1 MKIYKKEKETMKKY
15 KLTANDQYSLSVHT
29 FDIAHPKAVI
39 QIIHG
44 MEEHQERY
52 EKFATFLNENGFTVV
67 SSDLRGH
74 GISAPYLG
82 FFREK
87 NGDKALIADQV
98 KIRRFIMRKYP
109 DIPVYLF
116 AHSMGTII
124 SRVLLQ
130 KHSHEYKKVVL
141 SGYPNF
147 QTGVYFGLFYASV
160 IQTFRGADYKS
171 KFLQN
176 LTVGIFNH
184 SINNPQTKADW
195 ICCNPDTV
203 KAYLNDS
210 YCGIGF
216 TCSAFKDLYHLVIK
230 MHQPENYKNIQKS
243 LPILLLRGT
252 EDPCVGKEKG
262 AEDSLYILKTAGFL
276 NITKIDY
283 PNMRHEILNEINY
296 KKVYC
301 DIVEFYSQP

>member
-1 MKIYKKEKETMKKY
+1 MKKY

-29 FDIAHPKAVI
+29 FDIEHPKAVI

-44 MEEHQERY
+44 MEEHQKRY
-52 EKFATFLNENGFTVV
+52 EKFAGFLNENGFAVV

-74 GISAPYLG
+74 GASAPCLG
-82 FFREK
+82 FFSEK
-87 NGDKALIADQV
+87 NGDKALIADEV
-98 KIRRFIMRKYP
+98 RIRRFIAQKYP

-130 KHSHEYKKVVL
+130 KHSHNYKKAVL

-147 QTGVYFGLFYASV
+147 QTGAYFGLFCASV

-176 LTVGIFNH
+176 LTVGVFNRGI
-184 SINNPQTKADW
+184 SNPQTEVDW
-195 ICCNPDTV
+195 ICHNPDTI
-203 KAYLNDS
+203 KAYLNDP

-230 MHQPENYKNIQKS
+230 MHQPESYKNIQKT

-252 EDPCVGKEKG
+252 DDPCVGKDKG
-262 AEDSLYILKTAGFL
+262 ADDSFQILKTAGFL

-283 PNMRHEILNEINY
+283 PNMRHEILNEIDY

-301 DIVEFYSQP
+301 DIAEFYNQS

>member
-1 MKIYKKEKETMKKY
+1 MKKY
-15 KLTANDQYSLSVHT
+15 KLTTNDQYSLSVHA
-29 FDIAHPKAVI
+29 FDTRHPKAVI
-39 QIIHG
+39 QIVHG

-52 EKFATFLNENGFTVV
+52 EPFAEFLNKNGFTVV

-74 GISAPYLG
+74 GASAPCLG
-82 FFREK
+82 FFSEK

-98 KIRRFIMRKYP
+98 KIRIFIAKKYP

-130 KHSHEYKKVVL
+130 KHSHDYKKVIL

-147 QTGVYFGLFYASV
+147 QTGTYFGLFCASV
-160 IQTFRGADYKS
+160 IQAFRGADYKS

-176 LTVGIFNH
+176 LTVGVFNR
-184 SINNPQTKADW
+184 SIANPQTEVDW
-195 ICCNPDTV
+195 ICHNPDTV

-216 TCSAFKDLYHLVIK
+216 TCSAFKDLYHLVLK
-230 MHQPENYKNIQKS
+230 MHKPKNYVQIQKT

-252 EDPCVGKEKG
+252 EDPCVGKDKG
-262 AEDSLYILKTAGFL
+262 AKDSLDILKAAGFL
-276 NITKIDY
+276 DITQIDY
-283 PNMRHEILNEINY
+283 PNMRHEILNETDSE
-296 KKVYC
+296 KVYR
-301 DIVEFYSQP
+301 DIVDFYNQL

>member
-1 MKIYKKEKETMKKY
+1 MKKY
-15 KLTANDQYSLSVHT
+15 KLTADDYSLSVHT
-29 FDIAHPKAVI
+29 FDAEQPKAVI

-44 MEEHQERY
+44 MEEHQKRY
-52 EKFATFLNENGFTVV
+52 EKFAAFLNEHGFTVV

-74 GISAPYLG
+74 GASAPCLG

-87 NGDKALIADQV
+87 DGDRALIADQV
-98 KIRRFIMRKYP
+98 KIRRFIARKYP

-130 KHSHEYKKVVL
+130 THSNDYEKVVL

-147 QTGVYFGLFYASV
+147 QAGAYLGLVCSFV
-160 IQTFRGADYKS
+160 IQTLYGPDYKS

-176 LTVGIFNH
+176 LTVGAFNR
-184 SINNPQTKADW
+184 SISSPETEVDW
-195 ICCNPDTV
+195 ICHNPETV
-203 KAYLNDS
+203 KAYQNDP

-230 MHQPENYKNIQKS
+230 MHQPKNYTNIRRT

-252 EDPCVGKEKG
+252 DDPCVGKDKG
-262 AEDSLYILKTAGFL
+262 AKDSRRILKAAGFS
-276 NITKIDY
+276 NIAKIDY
-283 PNMRHEILNEINY
+283 PNMRHEILNETDF
-296 KKVYC
+296 KKVYQ
-301 DIVEFYSQP
+301 DIIDFYN